1 MRFRAAAI
9 QEFGQCEVGPVRGF
23 DVAFQPPK
31 AGFFSR
37 TRPPRILGRVVE
49 TVDAATLRES
59 WSLALRAKTDARRDL
74 CVFLMGPVLAPV
86 GELGRA
92 MAEERR
98 VATATGT
105 LTVVPVNTSSWFAH
119 VPNDAPPVARA
130 LLSRLRSA

>member
-9 QEFGQCEVGPVRGF
+9 EEFGQCEDGPVRGF
-23 DVAFQPPK
+23 DVALQPPK
-31 AGFFSR
+31 VGFFTR

-49 TVDAATLRES
+49 TVDAATLRET
-59 WSLALRAKTDARRDL
+59 WSLAVRAKTDERRDL

-92 MAEERR
+92 MAEQRR
-98 VATATGT
+98 TATSPGT

-130 LLSRLRSA
+130 LLSRLKSG